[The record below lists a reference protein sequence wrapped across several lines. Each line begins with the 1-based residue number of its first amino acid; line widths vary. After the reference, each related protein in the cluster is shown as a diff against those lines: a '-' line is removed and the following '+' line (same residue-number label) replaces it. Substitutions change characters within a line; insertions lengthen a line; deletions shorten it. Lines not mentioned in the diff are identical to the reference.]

1 MWYLLTKKRAARS
14 SIETGSVRCPVRWMD
29 DEAEFLPCPVKAGR
43 KVTAAARAAQKLGR
57 EIEDAPLVWRIRL
70 GLRPVDAALRYEH
83 KIPRLEQIL
92 LALHAIARFAAKK
105 FNDLVECVIVPVD
118 GLFHRA
124 AQMKQA
130 EILMQIAALNVI
142 LFHGRTSFRTI
153 CH

>member
-1 MWYLLTKKRAARS
+1 MNT
-14 SIETGSVRCPVRWMD
+14 
-29 DEAEFLPCPVKAGR
+29 
-43 KVTAAARAAQKLGR
+43 
-57 EIEDAPLVWRIRL
+57 
-70 GLRPVDAALRYEH
+70 ALRHEDQ
-83 KIPRLEQIL
+83 IPRLEQVL
-92 LALHAIARFAAKK
+92 LALDAIARFAAEK
-105 FNDLVECVIVPVD
+105 FDDLVERVIVPVD

>member
-1 MWYLLTKKRAARS
+1 MFQRGKLRAA
-14 SIETGSVRCPVRWMD
+14 CPVRRMN
-29 DEAEFLPCPVKAGR
+29 DEAEFLPRPVKTGR
-43 KVTAAARAAQKLGR
+43 KVTAAARAAQKLRR
-57 EIEDAPLVWRIRL
+57 EIEDAPLIGRVRL
-70 GLRPVDAALRYEH
+70 SLRPVNAALRYEH

-118 GLFHRA
+118 RFLHRA

-130 EILMQIAALNVI
+130 EILMQIAALDVI
-142 LFHGRTSFRTI
+142 LFHGCTSFRTI